1 VSVRSG
7 FTNPGRQPGVATI
20 GARLALPEAPLLLAT
35 IVLVHLPSLHGIL
48 LSFGRFFPLTA
59 FVLGIFLALRYR
71 RGRLSFSLAILALA
85 AWGPLAAGLAA
96 RQMIFDATTLLVPLN
111 LLVLS
116 LLPDRGTFTPSGWR
130 RWGVIA
136 GQAVLVTIIAKT
148 GPLSGDAF
156 FRASLLAPGIVRWVG
171 LPAPAILAFAVAFA
185 MLSVLTIRE
194 PDGPGRGALWALVAC
209 GIALTM
215 GKPGVASTVAFSTAV
230 VVLSVAIIETS
241 YHQVYHDALT
251 GLPGRRALDEELLRL
266 GDQYVVAM
274 VDVDHFKKFN
284 DTFGHDVG
292 DEVLKMV
299 ATRLATVSGGGRAYR
314 YGGEE
319 FSILFPGIRAAEALP
334 ALEAVREAVAYSA
347 FTVRKRL
354 RPRRRPDPLP
364 VRERS
369 RHSPITISI
378 GLAEPSGRLNTP
390 DQVLQAADRALY
402 RAKEEGRNRVV
413 GP

>member
-1 VSVRSG
+1 MNG
-7 FTNPGRQPGVATI
+7 LTNQSAGKL

-35 IVLVHLPSLHGIL
+35 ILLVHLPSLRGVL
-48 LSFGRFFPLTA
+48 VSFGRFYPIAA
-59 FVLGIFLALRYR
+59 FALGLFLALRYS
-71 RGRLSFSLAILALA
+71 RGRLLFSLAVLALA
-85 AWGPLAAGLAA
+85 TWGPLAASLAG
-96 RQMIFDATTLLVPLN
+96 RQMAFDAATLLVPLN
-111 LLVLS
+111 LLVFA
-116 LLPDRGTFTPSGWR
+116 LLPDRGAFTPSGWR
-130 RWGVIA
+130 RWGVIL
-136 GQAVLVTIIAKT
+136 GEGVVVGVLAKT

-156 FRASLLAPGIVRWVG
+156 FRASLLAPGIVQMVG
-171 LPAPAILAFAVAFA
+171 LPAPAILAFVLAFA
-185 MLSVLTIRE
+185 MLAVLTIRE
-194 PDGPGRGALWALVAC
+194 PDGPGRGGLWGLVAC

-215 GKPGVASTVAFSTAV
+215 GKPSVGATVAFSTAA

-251 GLPGRRALDEELLRL
+251 GLPGRRALDEELLKL
-266 GDQYVVAM
+266 GEQYVVAM

-299 ATRLATVSGGGRAYR
+299 ATRLATVARGGKAYR

-319 FSILFPGIRAAEALP
+319 FSILFSGVSAAEATP
-334 ALEAVREAVAYSA
+334 ALEAVREAVADTE

-354 RPRRRPDPLP
+354 RPRRKPSPVP

-369 RHSPITISI
+369 RHSVITVSI
-378 GLAEPSGRLNTP
+378 GVAEPGGRNKTP

-402 RAKEEGRNRVV
+402 QAKEQGRNRVV

>member
-1 VSVRSG
+1 MTGLSTQSTG
-7 FTNPGRQPGVATI
+7 QSAAKI

-35 IVLVHLPSLHGIL
+35 ILLVHLPSLRGVL
-48 LSFGRFFPLTA
+48 DSFGRFYPIAA
-59 FVLGIFLALRYR
+59 FALGLFLALRYQ
-71 RGRLSFSLAILALA
+71 RGRLLFSLAVLALA
-85 AWGPLAAGLAA
+85 AWGPLAARLAG
-96 RQMIFDATTLLVPLN
+96 RQMIFDAAALLVPVN
-111 LLVLS
+111 LLVFS
-116 LLPDRGTFTPSGWR
+116 LLPDRGVLTPSGWR
-130 RWGVIA
+130 RWGGILA
-136 GQAVLVTIIAKT
+136 QTLVVAILART

-156 FRASLLAPGIVRWVG
+156 FRASLLAPGIVQLVG
-171 LPAPAILAFAVAFA
+171 LPAPAILAFVLAFA

-194 PDGPGRGALWALVAC
+194 PEGPGRGALWGLVAC
-209 GIALTM
+209 GIALTI
-215 GKPGVASTVAFSTAV
+215 GKPGVGATVAFSTAAV
-230 VVLSVAIIETS
+230 ALSVAIMETS

-274 VDVDHFKKFN
+274 VDVDHFKTFN

-299 ATRLATVSGGGRAYR
+299 AARLATVARGGKAFR

-319 FSILFPGIRAAEALP
+319 FSILFSGVTAAEALP
-334 ALEAVREAVAYSA
+334 ALEAVREAVADTK

-354 RPRRRPDPLP
+354 RPRRKPSPLP

-369 RHSPITISI
+369 RHSVITVSI
-378 GLAEPSGRLNTP
+378 GVAEPGGRNKTP

-402 RAKEEGRNRVV
+402 QAKEQGRNRVV
-413 GP
+413 GPSA

>member
-1 VSVRSG
+1 V

-48 LSFGRFFPLTA
+48 LSFGRFYPIAA
-59 FVLGIFLALRYR
+59 FVLGLFLALRYR
-71 RGRLSFSLAILALA
+71 RGRLLFCLAVLALA
-85 AWGPLAAGLAA
+85 TWGPLAARLTA
-96 RQMIFDATTLLVPLN
+96 RQMIFDAATLLVPLN
-111 LLVLS
+111 LLALS
-116 LLPDRGTFTPSGWR
+116 LLPDRGVFTPSGWR
-130 RWGVIA
+130 RWGVIL
-136 GQAVLVTIIAKT
+136 GQAVVLAIIAKT
-148 GPLSGDAF
+148 GPLGGDAF
-156 FRASLLAPGIVRWVG
+156 FRASLLAPGIVHWVG
-171 LPAPAILAFAVAFA
+171 LPAPAILAFILAFA
-185 MLSVLTIRE
+185 LLSVLTIRE

-215 GKPGVASTVAFSTAV
+215 EKPGVGTTVAFSTAV

-251 GLPGRRALDEELLRL
+251 GLPGRRALDEEVLRL
-266 GDQYVVAM
+266 GEQYVVAM
-274 VDVDHFKKFN
+274 VDVDHFKRFN

-319 FSILFPGIRAAEALP
+319 FSILFPGIRAAEAMP
-334 ALEAVREAVAYSA
+334 ALEAIREAVADTH

-354 RPRRRPDPLP
+354 RPRKKPTP
-364 VRERS
+364 VPARAGS
-369 RHSPITISI
+369 RQSLITVSI
-378 GLAEPSGRLNTP
+378 GVAEPNGRLQTP
-390 DQVLQAADRALY
+390 DQVLLAADRALY
-402 RAKEEGRNRVV
+402 QAKEQGRNRVV

>member
-1 VSVRSG
+1 MTELSTRSTG
-7 FTNPGRQPGVATI
+7 QSAAKL

-35 IVLVHLPSLHGIL
+35 ILLVHLPSLRGAL
-48 LSFGRFFPLTA
+48 ASFGRFYPVAA
-59 FVLGIFLALRYR
+59 FALGLFLALRYR
-71 RGRLSFSLAILALA
+71 RARLLFCLLVLALA
-85 AWGPLAAGLAA
+85 AWGPLAARLGS
-96 RQMIFDATTLLVPLN
+96 RQMLFDAAALLIPLN

-116 LLPDRGTFTPSGWR
+116 LLPDRGVFTPSGWR
-130 RWGVIA
+130 KWAVIL
-136 GQAVLVTIIAKT
+136 GQALAVTVVART

-156 FRASLLAPGIVRWVG
+156 FRASLLSPGIVQLVG
-171 LPAPAILAFAVAFA
+171 LPAPGILAFVLAFA
-185 MLSVLTIRE
+185 MLAVLTIRE
-194 PDGPGRGALWALVAC
+194 PEGPGRGALWGLVAC

-215 GKPGVASTVAFSTAV
+215 EKPGVAATVAFSTAA

-299 ATRLATVSGGGRAYR
+299 ATRLAAVDRGGKAYR

-319 FSILFPGIRAAEALP
+319 FSILFPGLSAEEALP
-334 ALEAVREAVAYSA
+334 ALEAVREAVGDTE

-354 RPRRRPDPLP
+354 RPRRKPSPLP

-369 RHSPITISI
+369 RHSVITVSI
-378 GLAEPSGRLNTP
+378 GVAEPGGRNKTP

-402 RAKEEGRNRVV
+402 QAKEQGRNRVV

>member
-1 VSVRSG
+1 M
-7 FTNPGRQPGVATI
+7 

-35 IVLVHLPSLHGIL
+35 ILLVHLASLHGAL
-48 LSFGRFFPLTA
+48 VSFGRFYPIAA
-59 FVLGIFLALRYR
+59 FAAGLFLALRYQ
-71 RGRLSFSLAILALA
+71 RGRLLFSLLVLALA
-85 AWGPLAAGLAA
+85 AWGPLSAKGPA
-96 RQMIFDATTLLVPLN
+96 RQLAFDAATLLVPLN

-116 LLPDRGTFTPSGWR
+116 LLPDRGAFTPSGWR
-130 RWGVIA
+130 RWGVIL
-136 GQAVLVTIIAKT
+136 GQAVALAIIAKT
-148 GPLSGDAF
+148 GPLSGEAF
-156 FRASLLAPGIVRWVG
+156 FRASLLAPGLVQWVG
-171 LPAPAILAFAVAFA
+171 LPAPAMLAFVLAFAL
-185 MLSVLTIRE
+185 LSVLTIRE

-215 GKPGVASTVAFSTAV
+215 EKPGVGATVAFSTAA

-266 GDQYVVAM
+266 GEQYVVAM

-292 DEVLKMV
+292 DEVLRMV
-299 ATRLATVSGGGRAYR
+299 GTKLAAVERGGRAYR

-319 FSILFPGIRAAEALP
+319 FSILFPGMTAAEAVP
-334 ALEAVREAVAYSA
+334 ALEVVREAVADTH

-354 RPRRRPDPLP
+354 RPRKKPTP
-364 VRERS
+364 VPARAGS
-369 RHSPITISI
+369 RQSLITVSI
-378 GLAEPSGRLNTP
+378 GVAEPNGRLKTA
-390 DQVLQAADRALY
+390 DQVLLAADRALY
-402 RAKEEGRNRVV
+402 QAKEQGRNRVV

>member
-1 VSVRSG
+1 MTGLPRESAG
-7 FTNPGRQPGVATI
+7 KL
-20 GARLALPEAPLLLAT
+20 GARLALPEAPILLAT
-35 IVLVHLPSLHGIL
+35 IVLVHLPSLHGL
-48 LSFGRFFPLTA
+48 LISFGRFYPIATLA
-59 FVLGIFLALRYR
+59 LGLFLALRYQ
-71 RGRLSFSLAILALA
+71 RGRLLFSMLVLALA
-85 AWGPLAAGLAA
+85 AYGPLAVQPAA
-96 RQMIFDATTLLVPLN
+96 QQMAFDATTLLVPVN

-116 LLPDRGTFTPSGWR
+116 LLPDRGAFTPSGWR
-130 RWGVIA
+130 RWGVIL
-136 GQAVLVTIIAKT
+136 GQALIVAIVART

-156 FRASLLAPGIVRWVG
+156 FRASLLAPAITRWVG
-171 LPAPAILAFAVAFA
+171 LPAPAILAFVLGFA

-215 GKPGVASTVAFSTAV
+215 EKPGVAATVAFSTAV
-230 VVLSVAIIETS
+230 LVLSVAVIETS

-292 DEVLKMV
+292 DEVLRMV
-299 ATRLATVSGGGRAYR
+299 AARLATVGRGGRAYR

-319 FSILFPGIRAAEALP
+319 FSILFAGLRAGEAVP
-334 ALEAVREAVAYSA
+334 ALDAIREAVAETE

-354 RPRRRPDPLP
+354 RPRRKPNP
-364 VRERS
+364 VPTRERA
-369 RHSPITISI
+369 RHSVITVSI
-378 GLAEPSGRLNTP
+378 GVAEPNGRLKTP

-402 RAKEEGRNRVV
+402 QAKEQGRNRVV
-413 GP
+413 GPSGS